1 MTSGSYT
8 RTGPPAR
15 GGRAS
20 QPAGSGRQSQP
31 SPGGQDSLPGGGRAQ
46 PIGPGF
52 AAVMVASIFTTAVL
66 LVLALVYYLGSAG
79 RIASDYTA
87 VASPANA
94 ALSAER
100 ADYTRDSGHN
110 LAAAESDL
118 RRMAQTVNSFATNLD
133 TVSFPA
139 GAATTAEDALV
150 TDGQKLAKL
159 LGQQAKAH
167 TLTQMLTVG
176 ATAGATAAA
185 AETQARDLRR
195 ALGLPPPSAGTVF

>member
-1 MTSGSYT
+1 
-8 RTGPPAR
+8 
-15 GGRAS
+15 
-20 QPAGSGRQSQP
+20 
-31 SPGGQDSLPGGGRAQ
+31 
-46 PIGPGF
+46 
-52 AAVMVASIFTTAVL
+52 MVLSIFTTAVL
-66 LVLALVYYLGSAG
+66 LVLALVYYLGSSG

-100 ADYTRDSGHN
+100 ADYARDSGHN

-118 RRMAQTVNSFATNLD
+118 RRMARTVNSFATNLD

-139 GAATTAEDALV
+139 GAAANAEAAVV

-159 LGQQAKAH
+159 LGQQAQAH
-167 TLTQMLTVG
+167 TLSNMLALG

-185 AETQARDLRR
+185 AQTQARDLRR
-195 ALGLPPPSAGTVF
+195 ALGLPPPSAGMVF